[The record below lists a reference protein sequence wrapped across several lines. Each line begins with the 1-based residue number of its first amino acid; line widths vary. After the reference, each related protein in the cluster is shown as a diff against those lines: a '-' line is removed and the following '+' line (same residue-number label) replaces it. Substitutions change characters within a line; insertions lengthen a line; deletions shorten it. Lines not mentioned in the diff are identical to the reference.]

1 MNEPQPTG
9 EGPDIATRRAALVE
23 AALVHVP
30 FDGMNARALAAA
42 AAELG
47 IDPVLAGV
55 LVPGGGAGLAAAY
68 HRRADAQLA
77 EWLAKS
83 PPEGRFRDRIAAA
96 VVQRLRLV
104 DRELVRAGAAT
115 LALPAHAALAARL
128 MAETADV
135 IWSGLGDASQ
145 DVNWW
150 TKRGILASVI
160 AATVLYW
167 LGDDSAD
174 MADTR
179 AFLDRRIEGVMRFEK
194 ARAQLARV
202 PGMAGLTRAATGWIT
217 APVPRDLP
225 GGRRPHRNSI

>member
-1 MNEPQPTG
+1 MTDPDAT
-9 EGPDIATRRAALVE
+9 DIAARRAALIA

-30 FDGMNARALAAA
+30 FDGMGDRALMAG

-47 IDPVLAGV
+47 IAPDLARV

-68 HRRADAQLA
+68 HRGLDEALA
-77 EWLAKS
+77 AWLAAT
-83 PPEGRFRDRIAAA
+83 PPEGRFRDRITAA
-96 VVQRLRLV
+96 VVQRLLLA

-115 LALPAHAALAARL
+115 LALPVHAGLAARL
-128 MAETADV
+128 MGETADA

-167 LGDDSAD
+167 LGDDSEN
-174 MADTR
+174 MVDTR

-194 ARAQLARV
+194 AKAQLRKL
-202 PGMAGLTRAATGWIT
+202 PFMTGLAKAATGWIT
-217 APVPRDLP
+217 APGPRDLP
-225 GGRRPHRNSI
+225 GGWRADHTET